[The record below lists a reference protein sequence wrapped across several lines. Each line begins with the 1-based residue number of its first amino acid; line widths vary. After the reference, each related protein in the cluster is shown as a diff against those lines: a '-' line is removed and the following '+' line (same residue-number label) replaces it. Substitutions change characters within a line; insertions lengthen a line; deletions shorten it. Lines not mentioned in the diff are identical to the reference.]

1 MKRVKKENDPQ
12 IRDDNTSMVDL
23 PRDLIEKILLNLPA
37 ISIPKLIVVSKLW
50 SSIIRSKSFIDLYLK
65 RSLTR
70 PCFLITFNRDD
81 IRFFHSIPMQSLEAA
96 SPSSSYTCTTSSF
109 PLSLDTKRLCSK
121 SYNVSPPVRGL
132 ICFQYLDKVVV
143 SNPSTGQFLV
153 LPKLRKL
160 DISRFLGYDPVGD
173 EYKVLCTTVMVLQDS
188 GEVVSEEH
196 QVFTLKGGSQ
206 KKEKEE
212 ATWRMI
218 ECKVPHCPVT
228 KGICMTTTTN
238 GVIYYG
244 ALSTRDRDT
253 RESLIVC
260 FDVRSEGF
268 TLVKLPNGVEIDGGD
283 ESAEL
288 VNYQGKIALLNHLH
302 FGKCDMWVLE
312 DVGKPEWSKISI
324 VVPSWAHL
332 ARGGLLDCRGAIL
345 SSGEFIFSP
354 VSSDSPFCI
363 VTYDREKDIGSRTKS
378 VLFRSRMVS
387 SSMVLVLIEV
397 QVFSF
402 FFFCRTK
409 SVSYLVIHWRKP
421 GCVFM

>member
-12 IRDDNTSMVDL
+12 IRDDITSMVDL
-23 PRDLIEKILLNLPA
+23 PRDLIEKILLKLPA
-37 ISIPKLIVVSKLW
+37 KSVPKLIVVSKLW

-81 IRFFHSIPMQSLEAA
+81 IRFFHSIYQQSLEAA
-96 SPSSSYTCTTSSF
+96 SPSSSYTSTISSF
-109 PLSLDTKRLCSK
+109 PLSLDRKRLFSQ

-132 ICFQYLDKVVV
+132 ICFQDLDKVVV
-143 SNPSTGQFLV
+143 SNLSTGQFLV
-153 LPKLRKL
+153 LPKVRKL
-160 DISRFLGYDPVGD
+160 GISWFLGYDPVGD
-173 EYKVLCTTVMVLQDS
+173 EYKVLCTTVVFQVS
-188 GEVVSEEH
+188 GAVVSEEH

-218 ECKVPHCPVT
+218 ECKFPHCPAT
-228 KGICMTTTTN
+228 KGICMTTTTT
-238 GVIYYG
+238 GVVYYG

-253 RESLIVC
+253 RESLIVS

-268 TLVKLPNGVEIDGGD
+268 TLVKLPNGVEIDGG

-302 FGKCDMWVLE
+302 FGKCNMWVLE
-312 DVGKPEWSKISI
+312 DIGVKPEWSKISI
-324 VVPSWAHL
+324 VVPSWADL
-332 ARGGLLDCRGAIL
+332 ARRRLLDCRGAIL
-345 SSGEFIFSP
+345 SSGKFIFSP

-363 VTYDREKDIGSRTKS
+363 VTYDREKDIGRR
-378 VLFRSRMVS
+378 VE
-387 SSMVLVLIEV
+387 IEGLGDNL
-397 QVFSF
+397 
-402 FFFCRTK
+402 R
-409 SVSYLVIHWRKP
+409 SVSLFLDHVECPI
-421 GCVFM
+421 FL